1 MDFQAVLFDMD
12 GVVIDT
18 HEPVTRFWNDLAALH
33 RVNLTAVDFETH
45 IYGVPADHTFDKLFP
60 MVTGEVRRQIMAE
73 LEQDELTQIYTPVAG
88 VLSFLKILKVQGVP
102 TALVTSGH
110 PWKVKRVFEQLEL
123 QPLFRTAIT
132 AVDIVR
138 GKPAPDCYQLAAKRL
153 GIEPANCVVF
163 EDSLAGAQAGLAADA
178 TVIGVQSSPG
188 LAAKLRILGVARI
201 IDDFREFS
209 L

>member
-1 MDFQAVLFDMD
+1 MGIRV
-12 GVVIDT
+12 DT

-33 RVNLTAVDFETH
+33 RVNLTSADFETH

-60 MVTGEVRRQIMAE
+60 MVMGEVRRQILAE
-73 LEQDELTQIYTPVAG
+73 LEQDELTQHYIPVAG
-88 VLSFLKILKVQGVP
+88 VLSFLKTLKAQGMS

-110 PWKVKRVFEQLEL
+110 PWKVNRVFEQLEL
-123 QPLFRTAIT
+123 QPLFRTWVT
-132 AVDIVR
+132 AADIVY

-153 GIEPANCVVF
+153 GVDPAKCVVF
-163 EDSLAGAQAGLAADA
+163 EDSLAGAQAGLAAGA

-188 LAAKLRILGVARI
+188 LAAKLRTLGVKQI
-201 IDDFREFS
+201 IDDFCEFS